1 MKKEGVLVISLSSG
15 RMDIR
20 FGLNDYYGGLHCGTQ
35 LEAQINGEWVPTR
48 IEMKDDWYLVGI
60 DTTNISGLTVRI

>member
-20 FGLNDYYGGLHCGTQ
+20 FGLNDYYGGLYCGTQ
-35 LEAQINGEWVPTR
+35 LEALINGEWVQTR
-48 IEMKDDWYLVGI
+48 IEIKDDWYLVGI